1 MLVFATRRDLE
12 LRWADAVDSGT
23 DLEAL
28 LADASL
34 WVATLY
40 QVPDQPSDRLAGV
53 LRLIVCAMVKRAL
66 LSEGTDHL
74 DSVSEAAG
82 PFSQSRS
89 FRNSEGNFFLT
100 AAEKALLES
109 ALADGGFGGM
119 RSVEAVG
126 W

>member
-1 MLVFATRRDLE
+1 M
-12 LRWADAVDSGT
+12 DSGA

>member
-1 MLVFATRRDLE
+1 MLVFATRSDLE
-12 LRWADAVDSGT
+12 LRWADAVDSGA

-74 DSVSEAAG
+74 DSVSETAG
-82 PFSQSRS
+82 PFSQSLS

-109 ALADGGFGGM
+109 ALADVDFGGVW
-119 RSVEAVG
+119 SVEAVG